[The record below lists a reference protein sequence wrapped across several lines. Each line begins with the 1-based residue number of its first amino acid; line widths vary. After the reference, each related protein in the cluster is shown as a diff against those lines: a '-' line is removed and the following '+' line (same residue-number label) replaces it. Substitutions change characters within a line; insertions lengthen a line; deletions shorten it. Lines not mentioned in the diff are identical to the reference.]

1 MLRIFKRFTEPTY
14 YEYLRKEEDQ
24 EGFIAKFLSKEKG
37 HGVFA
42 TKNFEAGEFLLE
54 YRGKLILEKSAE
66 THELHA
72 IMYSILRMEI
82 QNTGEKR
89 ICML

>member
-66 THELHA
+66 THEATCNYVFHFTHG
-72 IMYSILRMEI
+72 
-82 QNTGEKR
+82 NTKYW
-89 ICML
+89 